1 MKHSRT
7 RLRQSFF
14 GRRVVEPWN
23 KLPIDVVAAESLASF
38 KSRLDKHFTDKG
50 LVYKYFWD

>member
-38 KSRLDKHFTDKG
+38 KSRLDKHFTDKE

>member
-1 MKHSRT
+1 M
-7 RLRQSFF
+7 
-14 GRRVVEPWN
+14 EPWN